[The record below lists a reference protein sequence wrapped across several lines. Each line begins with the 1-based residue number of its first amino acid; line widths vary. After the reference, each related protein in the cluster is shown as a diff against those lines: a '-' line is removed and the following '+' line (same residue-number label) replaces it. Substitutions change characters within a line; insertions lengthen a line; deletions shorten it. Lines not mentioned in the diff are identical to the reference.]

1 MTEERR
7 CIDYDAEA
15 RKRFK
20 WLDETGGAVYGN
32 LTVRD
37 YFAAKAIQV
46 YLTATMGQMVVM
58 NNVAENAY
66 AIADVMM
73 AVREER
79 YKTAHRS
86 NDFINEQMAK
96 VGETW

>member
-1 MTEERR
+1 MIKDIE
-7 CIDYDAEA
+7 
-15 RKRFK
+15 
-20 WLDETGGAVYGN
+20 L
-32 LTVRD
+32 RD
-37 YFAAKAIQV
+37 YFAMEAMQV

-96 VGETW
+96 AGEAW